1 VLSTTFTYKEAALP
15 ALRSGGR
22 RIKSER
28 IADLMRFFRRS
39 LVALGVAAMLPTVV
53 FAAVSVFY
61 LLRLERERITS
72 ATVEQSQFVMALV
85 DTQVQRHL
93 AALDVLSSSIYF
105 ETKDWGEFYWRVQRL
120 LTANP
125 PWESIVLIDTERHE
139 EVFDL
144 RRPFGERAPVASV
157 HERGL
162 RHVLAAGTS
171 LVGDIESHE
180 HPVVWL
186 YVPARVDGKIT
197 HVIAAC
203 LKSNVFQ
210 NTLSAYTAPGATAGI
225 VDADGDFV
233 ARTVDYAERVGTPAT
248 QYVLDAIQHG
258 KGGLYSGTTYE
269 GLKNYTAYYVSPS
282 SGWSTHL
289 AVASGSIDTPT
300 RWSFVAAGIA
310 ALGGLVL
317 GGFLI
322 VLVLRDIAE
331 RRRAEEMLRQS
342 QKMEA
347 IGQLTGGIAHDF
359 NNLLTAVIGNL
370 DMIRTRAAGN
380 DRLQRMADNAL
391 EAARKG
397 AKLSSQLLAFSRSQ
411 RMNVGPVDLAQLLG
425 GMSGLLTQS
434 VGPSVRVDVRIDE
447 DGRFIVSDAN
457 QLELA
462 LLNLAVNAR
471 DAMPEGGTLS
481 IKATHVHDAERRLPH
496 VELAVTDTGSG
507 MTEEVRARAIEP
519 FYTTKPTGQGT
530 GLGLSQ
536 VYAVARESGGTL
548 SIDSELG
555 RGTTVRMMFP
565 AGAPPVVRTDE
576 GAQLPTTVPGAQPR
590 AQTKVLV
597 VDDDRLVRRFM
608 CESLRSLQYH
618 VTEAESGAQALA
630 TMERERFDL
639 LLVDF
644 AMPGMN
650 GAEAA
655 RLAQERQPGIKV
667 LMVSGYA
674 DSAAVEAA
682 LGTARQ
688 LRKPFDLAEL
698 GAAVAE
704 TLAM

>member
-1 VLSTTFTYKEAALP
+1 MK
-15 ALRSGGR
+15 
-22 RIKSER
+22 
-28 IADLMRFFRRS
+28 FFRRP
-39 LVALGVAAMLPTVV
+39 LVTLGLAAMLPTVV

-61 LLRLERERITS
+61 LLRAERERVTNS
-72 ATVEQSQFVMALV
+72 TVEQSRVVMTLV
-85 DTQVQRHL
+85 DTQLQRHL
-93 AALDVLSSSIYF
+93 AALEVISSSVYF
-105 ETKDWGEFYWRVQRL
+105 ENKQWAEFYGRMQRVRA
-120 LTANP
+120 ANP
-125 PWESIVLIDTERHE
+125 LWESVVIIDVPARQV
-139 EVFDL
+139 VFDL
-144 RRPFGERAPVASV
+144 RRPFGEQPPIDGV
-157 HERGL
+157 HERDLQRVIGAS
-162 RHVLAAGTS
+162 RAMAGE
-171 LVGDIESHE
+171 IESHE
-180 HPVVWL
+180 RPVVWL
-186 YVPARVDGKIT
+186 YVPVREAGQVT
-197 HVIAAC
+197 YVIAVS
-203 LKSNVFQ
+203 LKSRVFQ
-210 NTLSAYTAPGATAGI
+210 EILTAYATPDTTAGI
-225 VDADGDFV
+225 VDANGDFV
-233 ARTVDYAERVGTPAT
+233 ARSVDYTGRVGTPAT
-248 QYVLDAIQHG
+248 QYVRDAVRNAN
-258 KGGLYSGTTYE
+258 GGLYSGTTYE
-269 GLKNYTAYYVSPS
+269 GLKNYTAYYVSPF

-300 RWSFVAAGIA
+300 RLSFVAAGIA

-317 GGFLI
+317 GGFLV

-331 RRRAEEMLRQS
+331 GRRAEEMLRQS

-411 RMNVGPVDLAQLLG
+411 RMNVGPVDLAQLLS
-425 GMSGLLTQS
+425 GMSGLLAQS
-434 VGPSVRVDVRIDE
+434 VGPSVRVDVYVDE
-447 DGRFIVSDAN
+447 DARFVISDGN

-471 DAMPEGGTLS
+471 DAMPEGGTLT
-481 IKATHVHDAERRLPH
+481 ITARHAEDPERRLPH

-536 VYAVARESGGTL
+536 VYAVTRESGGSLT
-548 SIDSELG
+548 IDSEPG
-555 RGTTVRMMFP
+555 RGTTVRMMLP
-565 AGAPPVVRTDE
+565 AGAPPIVRTDVE
-576 GAQLPTTVPGAQPR
+576 APPATTVPGAQSR
-590 AQTKVLV
+590 EQTRVLV

-608 CESLRSLQYH
+608 TDSLRSLQYH

-639 LLVDF
+639 LVVDF

-650 GAEAA
+650 GAAAA
-655 RLAQERQPGIKV
+655 RAAQERQPGIKV

-698 GAAVAE
+698 GAAVAD
-704 TLAM
+704 TLADVR

>member
-1 VLSTTFTYKEAALP
+1 MT
-15 ALRSGGR
+15 
-22 RIKSER
+22 
-28 IADLMRFFRRS
+28 FFRRS
-39 LVALGVAAMLPTVV
+39 LVTLGVAAMLPTVV

-61 LLRLERERITS
+61 LLRAERERVTNSTI
-72 ATVEQSQFVMALV
+72 AQSEYVMTLV
-85 DTQVQRHL
+85 DTQLQRHL

-105 ETKDWGEFYWRVQRL
+105 ETRNWSEFYWRVQRL
-120 LTANP
+120 LAANP
-125 PWESIVLIDTERHE
+125 LWESIVLIDSQRRE

-144 RRPFGERAPVASV
+144 HRPFGAPRPIAPV
-157 HERGL
+157 HEHDL
-162 RHVLAAGTS
+162 RRVLTSGTA

-197 HVIAAC
+197 HVIAVS
-203 LKSNVFQ
+203 LKSSILQ
-210 NTLSAYTAPGATAGI
+210 NTLTAYASPDATGAI

-233 ARTVDYAERVGTPAT
+233 ARTLDYHERVGTPAT
-248 QYVLDAIQHG
+248 QYVRDAVRNG

-269 GLKNYTAYYVSPS
+269 GLKNYTAYFVSPT

-300 RWSFVAAGIA
+300 RLSFVAAGIA
-310 ALGGLVL
+310 ALGGLAL

-425 GMSGLLTQS
+425 GMSGLLAQS
-434 VGPSVRVDVRIDE
+434 VGPSVRVDVRVDE
-447 DGRFIVSDAN
+447 DARFVVSDAN

-462 LLNLAVNAR
+462 LLNLAVNAC
-471 DAMPEGGTLS
+471 DAMPEGGTLT
-481 IKATHVHDAERRLPH
+481 IKARHVEDTERRLPH
-496 VELAVTDTGSG
+496 VELAVSDTGTG

-536 VYAVARESGGTL
+536 VYAVARESGGSL
-548 SIDSELG
+548 HIDSEPE
-555 RGTTVRMMFP
+555 RGTTVRMMLP
-565 AGAPPVVRTDE
+565 AGTPPLVRTDVE
-576 GAQLPTTVPGAQPR
+576 APPSTTVPGAQSREPTR
-590 AQTKVLV
+590 VLV
-597 VDDDRLVRRFM
+597 VDDDKLVRRFM
-608 CESLRSLQYH
+608 AESLRSLQYH
-618 VTEAESGAQALA
+618 VTEAESGTQALA
-630 TMERERFDL
+630 TMERERFAL
-639 LLVDF
+639 LVVDF

-650 GAEAA
+650 GADAA
-655 RLAQERQPGIKV
+655 RAAQERQPGIKV

-704 TLAM
+704 TLADVR

>member
-1 VLSTTFTYKEAALP
+1 MT
-15 ALRSGGR
+15 
-22 RIKSER
+22 
-28 IADLMRFFRRS
+28 FFRRS
-39 LVALGVAAMLPTVV
+39 LVTLGVAAMLPTVV

-61 LLRLERERITS
+61 LLRAERERVTNSTI
-72 ATVEQSQFVMALV
+72 AQSEFVMTLV
-85 DTQVQRHL
+85 DTQLQRHL

-105 ETKDWGEFYWRVQRL
+105 ETRNWGEFYWRVQRL
-120 LTANP
+120 LAANP
-125 PWESIVLIDTERHE
+125 LWESIVLVDTQRRE

-144 RRPFGERAPVASV
+144 RQPFGAPLPIDPV
-157 HERGL
+157 HERDL
-162 RHVLAAGTS
+162 RRVLTSGTA

-180 HPVVWL
+180 HPIVWL
-186 YVPARVDGKIT
+186 YVPARVDGKVT
-197 HVIAAC
+197 HVIAVS
-203 LKSNVFQ
+203 LKSSVFQ
-210 NTLSAYTAPGATAGI
+210 NTLAAYAAPDATAGI
-225 VDADGDFV
+225 VDAAGDFV
-233 ARTVDYAERVGTPAT
+233 ARTVDFHERVGTPAT
-248 QYVLDAIQHG
+248 QYVRDAIRNG
-258 KGGLYSGTTYE
+258 KGGLYSGTTFE
-269 GLKNYTAYYVSPS
+269 GLKNYTAYFVSPT

-300 RWSFVAAGIA
+300 RLSFVAAGIA

-434 VGPSVRVDVRIDE
+434 VGPSVRVDVRVDE
-447 DGRFIVSDAN
+447 DARFVVSDAN

-471 DAMPEGGTLS
+471 DAMPEGGTLT
-481 IKATHVHDAERRLPH
+481 IKARHVEDTERRLPH
-496 VELAVTDTGSG
+496 VELAVSDTGTG

-536 VYAVARESGGTL
+536 VYAVARESGGSL
-548 SIDSELG
+548 HIDSEPE
-555 RGTTVRMMFP
+555 RGTTVRMMLP
-565 AGAPPVVRTDE
+565 AGTPPLVRTDVE
-576 GAQLPTTVPGAQPR
+576 APPSTTVPGAQSREPTR
-590 AQTKVLV
+590 VLV
-597 VDDDRLVRRFM
+597 VDDDKLVRRFM
-608 CESLRSLQYH
+608 AESLRSLQYH
-618 VTEAESGAQALA
+618 VTEAESGTQALA
-630 TMERERFDL
+630 TMERERFAL
-639 LLVDF
+639 LVVDF

-650 GAEAA
+650 GADAA
-655 RLAQERQPGIKV
+655 RAAQERQPGIKV

-698 GAAVAE
+698 GAAVAD
-704 TLAM
+704 TLADVR

>member
-1 VLSTTFTYKEAALP
+1 MT
-15 ALRSGGR
+15 
-22 RIKSER
+22 
-28 IADLMRFFRRS
+28 FFRRS
-39 LVALGVAAMLPTVV
+39 LVTLGVAAMLPTVV

-61 LLRLERERITS
+61 LLRAERERVTNSTI
-72 ATVEQSQFVMALV
+72 AQSEYVMTLV
-85 DTQVQRHL
+85 DTQLQRHL

-105 ETKDWGEFYWRVQRL
+105 ETRNWSEFYWRVQRL
-120 LTANP
+120 LAANP
-125 PWESIVLIDTERHE
+125 LWESIVLIDSQRRE

-144 RRPFGERAPVASV
+144 HRPFGAPRPIAPV
-157 HERGL
+157 HEHDL
-162 RHVLAAGTS
+162 RRVLTSGTA

-197 HVIAAC
+197 HVIALS
-203 LKSNVFQ
+203 LKSSILQ
-210 NTLSAYTAPGATAGI
+210 NTLTAYASPDATGAI

-233 ARTVDYAERVGTPAT
+233 ARTLDYHERVGTPAT
-248 QYVLDAIQHG
+248 QYVRDAVRNG

-269 GLKNYTAYYVSPS
+269 GLKNYTAYFVSPT

-300 RWSFVAAGIA
+300 RLSFVAAGIA
-310 ALGGLVL
+310 ALGGLAL

-425 GMSGLLTQS
+425 GMSGLLAQS
-434 VGPSVRVDVRIDE
+434 VGPSVRVDVRVDE
-447 DGRFIVSDAN
+447 DARFVVSDAN

-471 DAMPEGGTLS
+471 DAMPEGGTLT
-481 IKATHVHDAERRLPH
+481 IKARHVEDTERRLPH
-496 VELAVTDTGSG
+496 VELAVSDTGTG

-536 VYAVARESGGTL
+536 VYAVARESGGSL
-548 SIDSELG
+548 HIDSEPE
-555 RGTTVRMMFP
+555 RGTTVRMMLP
-565 AGAPPVVRTDE
+565 AGTPPLVRTDVE
-576 GAQLPTTVPGAQPR
+576 APPSTTVPGAQSREPTR
-590 AQTKVLV
+590 VLV
-597 VDDDRLVRRFM
+597 VDDDKLVRRFM
-608 CESLRSLQYH
+608 AESLRSLQYH
-618 VTEAESGAQALA
+618 VTEAESGTQALA
-630 TMERERFDL
+630 TMERERFAL
-639 LLVDF
+639 LVVDF

-650 GAEAA
+650 GADAA
-655 RLAQERQPGIKV
+655 RAAQERQPGIKV

-674 DSAAVEAA
+674 DSAAVEAV

-704 TLAM
+704 TLADVR

>member
-1 VLSTTFTYKEAALP
+1 MK
-15 ALRSGGR
+15 
-22 RIKSER
+22 
-28 IADLMRFFRRS
+28 FFRRP
-39 LVALGVAAMLPTVV
+39 LVTLGLAAMLPTVV

-61 LLRLERERITS
+61 LLRAERERVTS
-72 ATVEQSQFVMALV
+72 STVEQSRVVMTLV
-85 DTQVQRHL
+85 DTQLQRHL
-93 AALDVLSSSIYF
+93 AALEVISSSVYF
-105 ETKDWGEFYWRVQRL
+105 ENKQWAEFYGRMQRVRA
-120 LTANP
+120 ANP
-125 PWESIVLIDTERHE
+125 LWESVVIIDVPARQV
-139 EVFDL
+139 VFDL
-144 RRPFGERAPVASV
+144 RRPFGEQPPIDGV
-157 HERGL
+157 HERDLQRVIGAS
-162 RHVLAAGTS
+162 RAIAGE
-171 LVGDIESHE
+171 IESHE
-180 HPVVWL
+180 RPVVWL
-186 YVPARVDGKIT
+186 YVPVREAGQVT
-197 HVIAAC
+197 YVIAVS
-203 LKSNVFQ
+203 LKSRVFQ
-210 NTLSAYTAPGATAGI
+210 EILTAYATPDTTAGI
-225 VDADGDFV
+225 VDANGDFV
-233 ARTVDYAERVGTPAT
+233 ARSVDYRERVGTPAT
-248 QYVLDAIQHG
+248 QYVRDAVRNAN
-258 KGGLYSGTTYE
+258 GGLYSGTTYE
-269 GLKNYTAYYVSPS
+269 GLKNYTAYYVSPF

-300 RWSFVAAGIA
+300 RLSFVAAGIA

-317 GGFLI
+317 GGFLV

-331 RRRAEEMLRQS
+331 GRRAEEMLRQS

-411 RMNVGPVDLAQLLG
+411 RMNVGPVDLAQLLN

-434 VGPSVRVDVRIDE
+434 VGPSVRVDVRVDE
-447 DGRFIVSDAN
+447 DARFVVSDGN

-471 DAMPEGGTLS
+471 DAMPEGGTLT
-481 IKATHVHDAERRLPH
+481 ITARHAEDPERRLPH

-536 VYAVARESGGTL
+536 VYAVTRESGGSLT
-548 SIDSELG
+548 IDSEPG
-555 RGTTVRMMFP
+555 RGTTVRMMLP
-565 AGAPPVVRTDE
+565 AGAPPIVRTDVE
-576 GAQLPTTVPGAQPR
+576 APPATTVPGAQSR
-590 AQTKVLV
+590 EQTRVLV

-608 CESLRSLQYH
+608 TDSLRSLQYH

-639 LLVDF
+639 LVVDF

-650 GAEAA
+650 GAAAA
-655 RLAQERQPGIKV
+655 RAAQERQPGIKV

-698 GAAVAE
+698 GAAVAD
-704 TLAM
+704 TLADVR

>member
-1 VLSTTFTYKEAALP
+1 MT
-15 ALRSGGR
+15 
-22 RIKSER
+22 
-28 IADLMRFFRRS
+28 FFRRS
-39 LVALGVAAMLPTVV
+39 LVTLGVAAMLPTVV

-61 LLRLERERITS
+61 LLRAERERVTNSTI
-72 ATVEQSQFVMALV
+72 AQSEYVMTLV
-85 DTQVQRHL
+85 DTQLQRHL

-105 ETKDWGEFYWRVQRL
+105 ETRNWSEFYWRVQRL
-120 LTANP
+120 LAANP
-125 PWESIVLIDTERHE
+125 LWESIVLIDSQRRE

-144 RRPFGERAPVASV
+144 HRPFGAPRPIAPV
-157 HERGL
+157 HEHDL
-162 RHVLAAGTS
+162 RRVLTSGTA

-197 HVIAAC
+197 HVIAVS
-203 LKSNVFQ
+203 LKSSILQ
-210 NTLSAYTAPGATAGI
+210 NTLTAYASPDATGAI

-233 ARTVDYAERVGTPAT
+233 ARTLDYHERVGTPAT
-248 QYVLDAIQHG
+248 QYVRDAVRNG

-269 GLKNYTAYYVSPS
+269 GLKNYTAYFVSPT

-300 RWSFVAAGIA
+300 RLSFVAAGIA
-310 ALGGLVL
+310 ALGGLAL

-425 GMSGLLTQS
+425 GMSGLLAQS
-434 VGPSVRVDVRIDE
+434 VGPSVRVDVRVDE
-447 DGRFIVSDAN
+447 DARFVVSDAN

-471 DAMPEGGTLS
+471 DAMPEGGTLT
-481 IKATHVHDAERRLPH
+481 IKARHVEDTERRLPH
-496 VELAVTDTGSG
+496 VELAVSDTGTG

-536 VYAVARESGGTL
+536 VYAVARESGGSL
-548 SIDSELG
+548 HIDSEPE
-555 RGTTVRMMFP
+555 RGTTVRMMLP
-565 AGAPPVVRTDE
+565 AGTPPLVRTDVE
-576 GAQLPTTVPGAQPR
+576 APPATTVPGAQSREPTR
-590 AQTKVLV
+590 VLV
-597 VDDDRLVRRFM
+597 VDDDKLVRRFM
-608 CESLRSLQYH
+608 AESLRSLQYH
-618 VTEAESGAQALA
+618 VTEAESGTQALA
-630 TMERERFDL
+630 TMERERFAL
-639 LLVDF
+639 LVVDF

-650 GAEAA
+650 GADAA
-655 RLAQERQPGIKV
+655 RAAQERQPGIKV

-704 TLAM
+704 TLADVR

>member
-1 VLSTTFTYKEAALP
+1 MT
-15 ALRSGGR
+15 
-22 RIKSER
+22 
-28 IADLMRFFRRS
+28 FFRRS
-39 LVALGVAAMLPTVV
+39 LVTLGVAAMLPTVV

-61 LLRLERERITS
+61 LLRAERERVANSTI
-72 ATVEQSQFVMALV
+72 AQSEFVMTLV
-85 DTQVQRHL
+85 DTQLQRHL

-105 ETKDWGEFYWRVQRL
+105 ETRNWGEFYWRVRRL
-120 LTANP
+120 LAANP
-125 PWESIVLIDTERHE
+125 LWESIVLIDTQQRAEI
-139 EVFDL
+139 FDL
-144 RRPFGERAPVASV
+144 RTPFGAPLPVNPI

-162 RHVLAAGTS
+162 KRVLAAGAP

-197 HVIAAC
+197 HVIAVS
-203 LKSNVFQ
+203 LKANIFQ
-210 NTLSAYTAPGATAGI
+210 NTLTAYAAADAIGAI
-225 VDADGDFV
+225 VDADGDFI
-233 ARTVDYAERVGTPAT
+233 ARTVDYSERVGTPAT
-248 QYVLDAIQHG
+248 KYVRDAARHG

-269 GLKNYTAYYVSPS
+269 GLKNYTAYFVSPT

-289 AVASGSIDTPT
+289 AVASSNIDTPT
-300 RWSFVAAGIA
+300 RLSFVAAAIA

-317 GGFLI
+317 GGFLV

-397 AKLSSQLLAFSRSQ
+397 AKLSSQLLAFSRTQ
-411 RMNVGPVDLAQLLG
+411 RMDVGPVDLEQLLG
-425 GMSGLLTQS
+425 GMSGLLAQS
-434 VGPSVRVDVRIDE
+434 VGPSVRVDVSVGE
-447 DGRFIVSDAN
+447 DARFVVSDAN

-471 DAMPEGGTLS
+471 DAMPEGGTLT
-481 IKATHVHDAERRLPH
+481 IKATHAEDPQRPLPH
-496 VELAVTDTGSG
+496 VELAVTDTGTG
-507 MTEEVRARAIEP
+507 MTEEVRARAMEP

-536 VYAVARESGGTL
+536 VYAVARESGGALT
-548 SIDSELG
+548 IDSEPG
-555 RGTTVRMMFP
+555 RGTTVRILLP
-565 AGAPPVVRTDE
+565 AGAPPLVRTDAE
-576 GAQLPTTVPGAQPR
+576 ARPSTTVPGAQSREPTR
-590 AQTKVLV
+590 VLV
-597 VDDDRLVRRFM
+597 VDDDKLVRRFM
-608 CESLRSLQYH
+608 AESLRSLQYH

-630 TMERERFDL
+630 TMERERFEL
-639 LLVDF
+639 MVIDF

-650 GAEAA
+650 GADTA
-655 RLAQERQPGIKV
+655 RAAQERQPGIKV

-698 GAAVAE
+698 GGAVAE
-704 TLAM
+704 TLADVR

>member
-1 VLSTTFTYKEAALP
+1 MK
-15 ALRSGGR
+15 
-22 RIKSER
+22 
-28 IADLMRFFRRS
+28 FFRRP
-39 LVALGVAAMLPTVV
+39 LVTLGLAAMLPTVV

-61 LLRLERERITS
+61 LLRAERERVTNS
-72 ATVEQSQFVMALV
+72 TVEQSRVVMTLV
-85 DTQVQRHL
+85 DTQLQRHL
-93 AALDVLSSSIYF
+93 AALEVISSSVYF
-105 ETKDWGEFYWRVQRL
+105 ENKQWAEFYGRMQRVRA
-120 LTANP
+120 ANP
-125 PWESIVLIDTERHE
+125 LWESVVIIDVPARQV
-139 EVFDL
+139 VFDL
-144 RRPFGERAPVASV
+144 RRPFGEQPPIDGV
-157 HERGL
+157 HERDLQRVIGAS
-162 RHVLAAGTS
+162 RAIAGE
-171 LVGDIESHE
+171 IESHE
-180 HPVVWL
+180 RPVVWL
-186 YVPARVDGKIT
+186 YVPVREAGQVT
-197 HVIAAC
+197 YVIAVS
-203 LKSNVFQ
+203 LKSRVFQ
-210 NTLSAYTAPGATAGI
+210 EILTAYATPDTTAGI
-225 VDADGDFV
+225 VDANGDFV
-233 ARTVDYAERVGTPAT
+233 ARSVDYTGRVGTPAT
-248 QYVLDAIQHG
+248 QYVRDAVRNAN
-258 KGGLYSGTTYE
+258 GGLYSGTTYE
-269 GLKNYTAYYVSPS
+269 GLKNYTAYYVSPF

-300 RWSFVAAGIA
+300 RLSFVAAGIA

-317 GGFLI
+317 GGFLV

-331 RRRAEEMLRQS
+331 GRRAEEMLRQS

-411 RMNVGPVDLAQLLG
+411 RMNVGPVDLAQLLS
-425 GMSGLLTQS
+425 GMSGLLAQS
-434 VGPSVRVDVRIDE
+434 VGPSVRVDVRVDE
-447 DGRFIVSDAN
+447 DARFVVSDGN

-471 DAMPEGGTLS
+471 DAMPEGGTLT
-481 IKATHVHDAERRLPH
+481 ITARHAEDPERRLPH

-536 VYAVARESGGTL
+536 VYAVTRESGGSLT
-548 SIDSELG
+548 IDSEPG
-555 RGTTVRMMFP
+555 RGTTVRMMLP
-565 AGAPPVVRTDE
+565 AGAPPIVRTDVE
-576 GAQLPTTVPGAQPR
+576 APPATTVPGAQSR
-590 AQTKVLV
+590 EQTRVLV

-608 CESLRSLQYH
+608 TDSLRSLQYH

-639 LLVDF
+639 LVVDF

-650 GAEAA
+650 GAAAA
-655 RLAQERQPGIKV
+655 RAAQERQPGIKV

-698 GAAVAE
+698 GAAVAD
-704 TLAM
+704 TLADVR

>member
-1 VLSTTFTYKEAALP
+1 MT
-15 ALRSGGR
+15 
-22 RIKSER
+22 
-28 IADLMRFFRRS
+28 FFRRS
-39 LVALGVAAMLPTVV
+39 LVTLGVAAMLPTVV

-61 LLRLERERITS
+61 LLRAERERVTNSTI
-72 ATVEQSQFVMALV
+72 AQSEYVMTLV
-85 DTQVQRHL
+85 DTQLQRHL

-105 ETKDWGEFYWRVQRL
+105 ETRNWSEFYWRVQRL
-120 LTANP
+120 LAANP
-125 PWESIVLIDTERHE
+125 LWESIVLIDSQRRE

-144 RRPFGERAPVASV
+144 HRPFGAPRPIAPV
-157 HERGL
+157 HEHDL
-162 RHVLAAGTS
+162 RRVLTSGTA

-197 HVIAAC
+197 HVIAVS
-203 LKSNVFQ
+203 LKSSILQ
-210 NTLSAYTAPGATAGI
+210 NTLTAYASPDATGAI

-233 ARTVDYAERVGTPAT
+233 ARTVDYHARVGTPAT
-248 QYVLDAIQHG
+248 QYVRDAIRNG

-269 GLKNYTAYYVSPS
+269 GLKNYTAYFVSPT

-300 RWSFVAAGIA
+300 RLSFVAAGIA
-310 ALGGLVL
+310 ALGGLAL

-425 GMSGLLTQS
+425 GMSGLLAQS
-434 VGPSVRVDVRIDE
+434 VGPSVRVDVRVDE
-447 DGRFIVSDAN
+447 DARFVVSDAN

-471 DAMPEGGTLS
+471 DAMPEGGTLT
-481 IKATHVHDAERRLPH
+481 IKARHVEDTERRLPH
-496 VELAVTDTGSG
+496 VELAVSDTGTG

-536 VYAVARESGGTL
+536 VYAVARESGGSL
-548 SIDSELG
+548 HIDSEPE
-555 RGTTVRMMFP
+555 RGTTVRMMLP
-565 AGAPPVVRTDE
+565 AGTPPLVRTDVE
-576 GAQLPTTVPGAQPR
+576 APPSTTVPGAQSREPTR
-590 AQTKVLV
+590 VLV
-597 VDDDRLVRRFM
+597 VDDDKLVRRFM
-608 CESLRSLQYH
+608 AESLRSLQYH
-618 VTEAESGAQALA
+618 VTEAESGTQALA
-630 TMERERFDL
+630 TMERERFAL
-639 LLVDF
+639 LVVDF

-650 GAEAA
+650 GADAA
-655 RLAQERQPGIKV
+655 RAAQERQPGIKV

-674 DSAAVEAA
+674 DSAAVEAV

-704 TLAM
+704 TLADVR

>member
-1 VLSTTFTYKEAALP
+1 MK
-15 ALRSGGR
+15 
-22 RIKSER
+22 
-28 IADLMRFFRRS
+28 FFRRP
-39 LVALGVAAMLPTVV
+39 LVTLGLAAMLPTVV

-61 LLRLERERITS
+61 LLRAERERVTS
-72 ATVEQSQFVMALV
+72 STVEQSRVVMTLV
-85 DTQVQRHL
+85 DTQLQRHL
-93 AALDVLSSSIYF
+93 AALEVISSSVYF
-105 ETKDWGEFYWRVQRL
+105 ENKQWAEFYGRMQRVRA
-120 LTANP
+120 ANP
-125 PWESIVLIDTERHE
+125 LWESIVIIDVPTRQV
-139 EVFDL
+139 VFDL
-144 RRPFGERAPVASV
+144 RRPFGEQPPIDGV
-157 HERGL
+157 HERDLQRVIGAS
-162 RHVLAAGTS
+162 RAIAGE
-171 LVGDIESHE
+171 IESHE
-180 HPVVWL
+180 RPVVWL
-186 YVPARVDGKIT
+186 YVPVREAGQVT
-197 HVIAAC
+197 YVIAVS
-203 LKSNVFQ
+203 LKSRVFQ
-210 NTLSAYTAPGATAGI
+210 EILTAYATPDTTAGI
-225 VDADGDFV
+225 VDANGDFV
-233 ARTVDYAERVGTPAT
+233 ARSVDYTGRVGTPAT
-248 QYVLDAIQHG
+248 QYVRDAVRNAN
-258 KGGLYSGTTYE
+258 GGLYSGTTYE
-269 GLKNYTAYYVSPS
+269 GLKNYTAYYVSPF

-300 RWSFVAAGIA
+300 RLSFVAAGIA

-317 GGFLI
+317 GGFLV

-331 RRRAEEMLRQS
+331 GRRAEEMLRQS

-411 RMNVGPVDLAQLLG
+411 RMNVGPVDLAQLLN

-434 VGPSVRVDVRIDE
+434 VGPSVRVDVRVDE
-447 DGRFIVSDAN
+447 DARFVVSDGN

-471 DAMPEGGTLS
+471 DAMPEGGTLT
-481 IKATHVHDAERRLPH
+481 ITARHAEDPERRLPH

-536 VYAVARESGGTL
+536 VYAVTRESGGSLT
-548 SIDSELG
+548 IDSEAG
-555 RGTTVRMMFP
+555 RGTTVRMMLP
-565 AGAPPVVRTDE
+565 AGAPPIVRTDVE
-576 GAQLPTTVPGAQPR
+576 APRATTVPGAQSR
-590 AQTKVLV
+590 EQTRVLV

-608 CESLRSLQYH
+608 TDSLRSLQYH

-639 LLVDF
+639 LVVDF

-650 GAEAA
+650 GAAAA
-655 RLAQERQPGIKV
+655 RAAQERQPGIKV

-698 GAAVAE
+698 GAAVAD
-704 TLAM
+704 TLADVR

>member
-1 VLSTTFTYKEAALP
+1 MK
-15 ALRSGGR
+15 
-22 RIKSER
+22 
-28 IADLMRFFRRS
+28 FFRRS

-53 FAAVSVFY
+53 FAAVTVFY
-61 LLRLERERITS
+61 LLRAERERVTN
-72 ATVEQSQFVMALV
+72 ATVTESEFVMALV
-85 DTQVQRHL
+85 DTQLQRHL
-93 AALDVLSSSIYF
+93 AALDALSSSIYF
-105 ETKDWGEFYWRVQRL
+105 ETKDWAEFYWRVQRL
-120 LTANP
+120 LAANP
-125 PWESIVLIDTERHE
+125 SWESIVLIDTQQRAEI
-139 EVFDL
+139 FDL
-144 RRPFGERAPVASV
+144 RRPFGEPAPLARV
-157 HERGL
+157 HESNL
-162 RHVLAAGTS
+162 RRVLAAGTPS
-171 LVGDIESHE
+171 VGGIESHE

-186 YVPARVDGKIT
+186 YVPARVAGKIT
-197 HVIAAC
+197 HVVAAS
-203 LKSNVFQ
+203 LKVHMFQ
-210 NTLSAYTAPGATAGI
+210 DVLTAYAAAGSTAGI
-225 VDADGDFV
+225 VDADGDFI

-248 QYVLDAIQHG
+248 QYVRDAIRNG

-269 GLKNYTAYYVSPS
+269 GLKNYTAFYVSPS

-300 RWSFVAAGIA
+300 RLSFAAAGIA
-310 ALGGLVL
+310 ALGGVVL

-359 NNLLTAVIGNL
+359 NNLLTAIIGNL
-370 DMIRTRAAGN
+370 DMIRNRAAGN

-411 RMNVGPVDLAQLLG
+411 RMNVGPVDLAQLLD
-425 GMSGLLTQS
+425 GMNGLLTQS
-434 VGPSVRVDVRIDE
+434 VGPSVRVDVQID
-447 DGRFIVSDAN
+447 DDARFVVSDAN

-471 DAMPEGGTLS
+471 DAMPEGGTLT
-481 IKATHVHDAERRLPH
+481 IKARPVQDPERRLPH
-496 VELAVTDTGSG
+496 VELAVTDTGLG
-507 MTEEVRARAIEP
+507 MTDEVRARAIEP
-519 FYTTKPTGQGT
+519 FYTTKPMGQGT

-548 SIDSELG
+548 TIDSEPG
-555 RGTTVRMMFP
+555 RGTTVSMMLP
-565 AGAPPVVRTDE
+565 AGAPPVVRTD
-576 GAQLPTTVPGAQPR
+576 GAAQLPTTVPGAQSHEQR
-590 AQTKVLV
+590 RVLV

-608 CESLRSLQYH
+608 SESLRSLQYH

-630 TMERERFDL
+630 TMECERFDL
-639 LLVDF
+639 LIVDF

-655 RLAQERQPGIKV
+655 RMAQERQPGIKV

-682 LGTARQ
+682 LGSARQ

-698 GAAVAE
+698 GAAVAA
-704 TLAM
+704 TLADVR

>member
-1 VLSTTFTYKEAALP
+1 
-15 ALRSGGR
+15 
-22 RIKSER
+22 
-28 IADLMRFFRRS
+28 MRFFRRS
-39 LVALGVAAMLPTVV
+39 LVALGVAAMLPTLV

-61 LLRLERERITS
+61 LLRAERERITS
-72 ATVEQSQFVMALV
+72 DTITQSEFVMTLV
-85 DTQVQRHL
+85 DTQLQRHL
-93 AALDVLSSSIYF
+93 AALDMLSSSIYF
-105 ETKDWGEFYWRVQRL
+105 ESRKWGEFYGRVQRL
-120 LTANP
+120 LAANP
-125 PWESIVLIDTERHE
+125 SWETIVLIDAQRGEQI
-139 EVFDL
+139 FDL
-144 RRPFGERAPVASV
+144 RQPFGGRASLAGVQERN
-157 HERGL
+157 L
-162 RHVLAAGTS
+162 RRVLAADAP

-186 YVPARVDGKIT
+186 YVPVRGDGKVT
-197 HVIAAC
+197 HIIGASIKAHI
-203 LKSNVFQ
+203 FQ
-210 NTLSAYTAPGATAGI
+210 NTLNSYVEPGATAGI
-225 VDADGDFV
+225 VDADGDFI
-233 ARTVDYAERVGTPAT
+233 ARTVDYTERVGTPAT
-248 QYVLDAIQHG
+248 QYVLDAIRDG
-258 KGGLYSGTTYE
+258 KGGLYSGTTFE
-269 GLKNYTAYYVSPS
+269 GLKNYTAYHVSPF

-310 ALGGLVL
+310 ALGGLAL

-370 DMIRTRAAGN
+370 DMIRSRAAGN
-380 DRLQRMADNAL
+380 ERLQRMSGNAL

-397 AKLSSQLLAFSRSQ
+397 AKLASQLLAFSRSQ
-411 RMNVGPVDLAQLLG
+411 RMDVGPVDLSQLLG
-425 GMSGLLTQS
+425 GMSGLLAQS

-447 DGRFIVSDAN
+447 DARFVVSDAN

-471 DAMPEGGTLS
+471 DAMPAGGTVT
-481 IKATHVHDAERRLPH
+481 ITARHVHDAERRLPH

-536 VYAVARESGGTL
+536 VYAVVRESGGTL
-548 SIDSELG
+548 TIESEPG
-555 RGTTVRMMFP
+555 RGTTILMLLP
-565 AGAPPVVRTDE
+565 AGVPPAVRTDVK
-576 GAQLPTTVPGAQPR
+576 AHVPTTVPGAQSR
-590 AQTKVLV
+590 EQTRVLI

-608 CESLRSLQYH
+608 CDSLRSLQYH
-618 VTEAESGAQALA
+618 VSEAESGAEALA
-630 TMERERFDL
+630 TMEREHFEL

-650 GAEAA
+650 GAEVA
-655 RLAQERQPGIKV
+655 RTAQERQPGIKV

-682 LGTARQ
+682 LGTARL
-688 LRKPFDLAEL
+688 LRKPFDLSEL
-698 GAAVAE
+698 GAAVAD

>member
-1 VLSTTFTYKEAALP
+1 MT
-15 ALRSGGR
+15 
-22 RIKSER
+22 
-28 IADLMRFFRRS
+28 FFRRS
-39 LVALGVAAMLPTVV
+39 LVTLGVAAMLPTVV

-61 LLRLERERITS
+61 LLRAERERVTNSTI
-72 ATVEQSQFVMALV
+72 AQSEYVMTLV
-85 DTQVQRHL
+85 DTQLQRHL

-105 ETKDWGEFYWRVQRL
+105 ETRNWSEFYWRVQRL
-120 LTANP
+120 LAANP
-125 PWESIVLIDTERHE
+125 LWESIVLIDSQRRE

-144 RRPFGERAPVASV
+144 HRPFGAPRPIAPV
-157 HERGL
+157 HEHDL
-162 RHVLAAGTS
+162 RRVLTSGTA

-197 HVIAAC
+197 HVIALS
-203 LKSNVFQ
+203 LKSSILQ
-210 NTLSAYTAPGATAGI
+210 NTLTAYASPDATGAI

-233 ARTVDYAERVGTPAT
+233 ARTVDYHARVGTPAT
-248 QYVLDAIQHG
+248 QYVRDAIRNG

-269 GLKNYTAYYVSPS
+269 GLKNYTAYFVSPT

-300 RWSFVAAGIA
+300 RLSFVAAGIA
-310 ALGGLVL
+310 ALGGLAL

-425 GMSGLLTQS
+425 GMSGLLAQS
-434 VGPSVRVDVRIDE
+434 VGPSVRVDVRVDE
-447 DGRFIVSDAN
+447 DARFVVSDAN

-471 DAMPEGGTLS
+471 DAMPEGGTLT
-481 IKATHVHDAERRLPH
+481 IKARHVEDTERRLPH
-496 VELAVTDTGSG
+496 VELAVSDTGTG

-536 VYAVARESGGTL
+536 VYAVARESGGSL
-548 SIDSELG
+548 HIDSEPE
-555 RGTTVRMMFP
+555 RGTTVRMMLP
-565 AGAPPVVRTDE
+565 AGTPPLVRTDVE
-576 GAQLPTTVPGAQPR
+576 APPSTTVPGAQSREPTR
-590 AQTKVLV
+590 VLV
-597 VDDDRLVRRFM
+597 VDDDKLVRRFM
-608 CESLRSLQYH
+608 AESLRSLQYH
-618 VTEAESGAQALA
+618 VTEAESGTQALA
-630 TMERERFDL
+630 TMERERFAL
-639 LLVDF
+639 LVVDF

-650 GAEAA
+650 GADAA
-655 RLAQERQPGIKV
+655 RAAQERQPGIKV

-704 TLAM
+704 TLADVR

>member
-1 VLSTTFTYKEAALP
+1 MT
-15 ALRSGGR
+15 
-22 RIKSER
+22 
-28 IADLMRFFRRS
+28 FFRRS
-39 LVALGVAAMLPTVV
+39 LVTLGIAAMLPTVV

-61 LLRLERERITS
+61 LLRAERERVTNS
-72 ATVEQSQFVMALV
+72 TVAQSEFVMTLV
-85 DTQVQRHL
+85 DTQLQRHL
-93 AALDVLSSSIYF
+93 AALEVLSSSVYF
-105 ETKDWGEFYWRVQRL
+105 ETRDWGEFYWRVQRL
-120 LTANP
+120 LAANP
-125 PWESIVLIDTERHE
+125 LWESIVLIDTERRE

-144 RRPFGERAPVASV
+144 REPFGAPAPIDPV
-157 HERGL
+157 HERDL
-162 RHVLAAGTS
+162 RRVLTSGAA

-186 YVPARVDGKIT
+186 YVPARVAGKIT
-197 HVIAAC
+197 HVIAVS
-203 LKSNVFQ
+203 LKSSIFQ
-210 NTLSAYTAPGATAGI
+210 NTLTAYAAPDATAGI

-233 ARTVDYAERVGTPAT
+233 ARTMDYHERVGTAAT
-248 QYVLDAIQHG
+248 QYVRDAVRNG

-269 GLKNYTAYYVSPS
+269 GLKNYTAYFVSPT

-300 RWSFVAAGIA
+300 RLSFVAAGTA

-411 RMNVGPVDLAQLLG
+411 RMDIGPVDLEQLLG
-425 GMSGLLTQS
+425 GMNGLLAQS
-434 VGPSVRVDVRIDE
+434 VGPSIRVDVRVEE
-447 DGRFIVSDAN
+447 DARFVVSDAN

-471 DAMPEGGTLS
+471 DAMPEGGTLA
-481 IKATHVHDAERRLPH
+481 IKARQVMDSRRLPH
-496 VELAVTDTGSG
+496 VELAVSDTGTG

-536 VYAVARESGGTL
+536 VYAVARESGGSLT
-548 SIDSELG
+548 IDSEPG
-555 RGTTVRMMFP
+555 RGTTVRMMLP
-565 AGAPPVVRTDE
+565 AGAPPLVRTDAE
-576 GAQLPTTVPGAQPR
+576 ASPSTTVPGAQSREPTR
-590 AQTKVLV
+590 VLV
-597 VDDDRLVRRFM
+597 VDDDKLVRRFM
-608 CESLRSLQYH
+608 ADSLRSLQYH
-618 VTEAESGAQALA
+618 VTEAESGAEALA
-630 TMERERFDL
+630 TMERERFAL
-639 LLVDF
+639 LVVDF

-650 GAEAA
+650 GADAA
-655 RLAQERQPGIKV
+655 RAAQERQPGIKV

-698 GAAVAE
+698 GAAVAD
-704 TLAM
+704 TLAEVR

>member
-1 VLSTTFTYKEAALP
+1 MK
-15 ALRSGGR
+15 
-22 RIKSER
+22 
-28 IADLMRFFRRS
+28 FFRRP
-39 LVALGVAAMLPTVV
+39 LVTLGLAAMLPTVV

-61 LLRLERERITS
+61 LLRAERERVTNS
-72 ATVEQSQFVMALV
+72 TVEQSRVVMTLV
-85 DTQVQRHL
+85 DTQLQRHL
-93 AALDVLSSSIYF
+93 AALEVISSSVYF
-105 ETKDWGEFYWRVQRL
+105 ENKQWAEFYGRMQRVRA
-120 LTANP
+120 ANP
-125 PWESIVLIDTERHE
+125 LWESVVIIDVPARQV
-139 EVFDL
+139 VFDL
-144 RRPFGERAPVASV
+144 RRPFGEQPPIDGV
-157 HERGL
+157 HERDLQRVIGAS
-162 RHVLAAGTS
+162 RAMAGE
-171 LVGDIESHE
+171 IESHE
-180 HPVVWL
+180 RPVVWL
-186 YVPARVDGKIT
+186 YVPVREAGQVT
-197 HVIAAC
+197 YVIAVS
-203 LKSNVFQ
+203 LKSRVFQ
-210 NTLSAYTAPGATAGI
+210 EILTAYATPDTTAGI
-225 VDADGDFV
+225 VDANGDFV
-233 ARTVDYAERVGTPAT
+233 ARSVDYTGRVGTPAT
-248 QYVLDAIQHG
+248 QYVRDAVRNAN
-258 KGGLYSGTTYE
+258 GGLYSGTTYE
-269 GLKNYTAYYVSPS
+269 GLKNYTAYYVSPF

-300 RWSFVAAGIA
+300 RLSFVAAGIA

-317 GGFLI
+317 GGFLV

-331 RRRAEEMLRQS
+331 GRRAEEMLRQS

-411 RMNVGPVDLAQLLG
+411 RMNVGPVDLAQLLS
-425 GMSGLLTQS
+425 GMSGLLAQS
-434 VGPSVRVDVRIDE
+434 VGPSVRVDVYVDE
-447 DGRFIVSDAN
+447 DARFVISDGN

-471 DAMPEGGTLS
+471 DAMPEGGTLT
-481 IKATHVHDAERRLPH
+481 IKARHAEDPERRLPH

-536 VYAVARESGGTL
+536 VYAVTRESGGSLT
-548 SIDSELG
+548 IDSEPG
-555 RGTTVRMMFP
+555 RGTTVRMMLP
-565 AGAPPVVRTDE
+565 AGAPPIVRTDVE
-576 GAQLPTTVPGAQPR
+576 APPATTVPGAQSR
-590 AQTKVLV
+590 EQTRVLV

-608 CESLRSLQYH
+608 TDSLRSLQYH

-639 LLVDF
+639 LVVDF

-650 GAEAA
+650 GAAAA
-655 RLAQERQPGIKV
+655 RAAQERQPGIKV

-698 GAAVAE
+698 GAAVAD
-704 TLAM
+704 TLADVR